1 MNELSQAVVTG
12 SSGLA
17 NHENESDDKGY
28 SAHSQQRDTRR
39 FGCEQRTDDGQE
51 SE

>member
-1 MNELSQAVVTG
+1 MNELPQAGVTG

-17 NHENESDDKGY
+17 NHENESDDKCY
-28 SAHSQQRDTRR
+28 SAHGQQRDTGR
-39 FGCEQRTDDGQE
+39 FGCEQRSDDGQE